1 MGDGGPHTPWPAIQG
16 PSPRTALIK
25 AAIYDILTQA
35 LMGGFGLAAAT
46 PEGDFVPKPGI
57 FIAVLSAIGLVILA
71 WQSTF
76 WASSQWLLEWRKI

>member
-1 MGDGGPHTPWPAIQG
+1 
-16 PSPRTALIK
+16 
-25 AAIYDILTQA
+25 
-35 LMGGFGLAAAT
+35 MGGFGLAAAT

-76 WASSQWLLEWRKI
+76 GRVASGY